1 MSKRNE
7 NTPNN
12 SEWQGLQGL
21 WAESPLTLMQLVR
34 RLNGET
40 GWAKSTVTTL
50 LSRMEQKGFIRYR
63 DGGKA
68 REYYPLVTREEVALA
83 ETESLLSRVYNGSVG
98 MMVNALVRQ
107 NNLSKEEISELY
119 DILERAEKND

>member
-7 NTPNN
+7 STLNN
-12 SEWQGLQGL
+12 SELQVLQCL

-34 RLNGET
+34 RLGDET
-40 GWAKSTVTTL
+40 GWAKSTVATL
-50 LSRMEQKGFIRYR
+50 LSRMEQKGLIRYT

-68 REYYPLVTREEVALA
+68 REYYPLVTRDEAARA
-83 ETESLLSRVYNGSVG
+83 ETDSLLSRVYNGSVG

-119 DILERAEKND
+119 DILERAEKDD

>member
-1 MSKRNE
+1 
-7 NTPNN
+7 
-12 SEWQGLQGL
+12 
-21 WAESPLTLMQLVR
+21 
-34 RLNGET
+34 
-40 GWAKSTVTTL
+40 
-50 LSRMEQKGFIRYR
+50 MEQKGFIRYR